1 MPPDIK
7 VSMKKVLV
15 YLASEI
21 LAARRKGDKN
31 RGEKL
36 MIAFKI
42 LSEEYEKIELK

>member
-1 MPPDIK
+1 MRPNVK
-7 VSMKKVLV
+7 VSIKEVLV

-21 LAARRKGDKN
+21 LAARRKGDRN

-42 LSEEYEKIELK
+42 LSEEYEKI